1 MGQAVSIS
9 RTKNDFELVIRAT
22 KELEW
27 ILETQ
32 FGAPNGKTVGLHD
45 KISAARVPGS
55 AQPLPEAVTRKMRKL
70 VTIRNSL
77 VHDREVNAIADRAMF
92 VKDWQEVRHRTVKTP
107 WLARSSPRGHP
118 PLWKPTRLLST
129 TLWAQKSALALVGVK
144 HGCGAAL
151 APSVA
156 DSAAF
161 GHSGTSAH
169 YWMAAGAMAL
179 LALACGAVFVGAAAP
194 KGEAVTEGMGAEAGE
209 TSLDVEHTR
218 GTHVSTRR

>member
-1 MGQAVSIS
+1 MAVAAALQGRPRFSVVLTSNTFVALGVAMLAQQIA
-9 RTKNDFELVIRAT
+9 TACHAGRA
-22 KELEW
+22 
-27 ILETQ
+27 
-32 FGAPNGKTVGLHD
+32 
-45 KISAARVPGS
+45 AASGV
-55 AQPLPEAVTRKMRKL
+55 
-70 VTIRNSL
+70 
-77 VHDREVNAIADRAMF
+77 
-92 VKDWQEVRHRTVKTP
+92 
-107 WLARSSPRGHP
+107 LARSSPRGHP

>member
-107 WLARSSPRGHP
+107 WLARSSPRPPSVPEAHP
-118 PLWKPTRLLST
+118 SAWGWPLGLRREPSPLGRRR
-129 TLWAQKSALALVGVK
+129 
-144 HGCGAAL
+144 GCGAPVPYRCL
-151 APSVA
+151 APRWL
-156 DSAAF
+156 
-161 GHSGTSAH
+161 SGAS
-169 YWMAAGAMAL
+169 GL
-179 LALACGAVFVGAAAP
+179 LL
-194 KGEAVTEGMGAEAGE
+194 EATA
-209 TSLDVEHTR
+209 
-218 GTHVSTRR
+218 